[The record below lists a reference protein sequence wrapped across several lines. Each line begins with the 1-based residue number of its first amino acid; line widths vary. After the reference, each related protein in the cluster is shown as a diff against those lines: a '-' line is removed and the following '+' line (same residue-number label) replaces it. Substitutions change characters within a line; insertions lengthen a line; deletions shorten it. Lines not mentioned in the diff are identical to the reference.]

1 VKAELE
7 LAEGA
12 ARLLRDRLTTADLR
26 RAASEDGIVAGL
38 WAEGRAQ
45 GWFDIALPERLG
57 GLGLD
62 ASAVLPMLKELGRCI
77 VPGPLVESML
87 VLPACLEAGNE
98 AAVTALLA
106 RVVDGHRVALVNL
119 GADPGDSGEGLRF
132 EHGRLNGGSGAVR
145 WASTAEALIVGVSS
159 GEEPVLLW
167 VDRAAPG
174 VTVTGTAPH
183 GTCERIE
190 YVRFDDVVVDS
201 TNVVLRGAAAKD
213 LTETVIGPIMRAGL
227 AAELAGTCEA
237 LLAMSTDYVM
247 VRHQFDRPI
256 GTFQAIQH
264 LLADAAVSTYALSCL
279 VEAAIED
286 MVVDRSTLPVRSWV
300 LKAVAARSAR
310 QVAETAL
317 QVHGGIGVT
326 AEHDLHLYMKRVL
339 AVQGLWGE
347 VEDLEI
353 RFAEHNLSLAR

>member
-1 VKAELE
+1 MNAGQE

-26 RAASEDGIVAGL
+26 RAASGDGIVAGL
-38 WAEGRAQ
+38 WTEGRAQ
-45 GWFDIALPERLG
+45 GWFDIALPERFG
-57 GLGLD
+57 GFGLD
-62 ASAVLPMLKELGRCI
+62 AGAVLPMLKELGRSI

-87 VLPACLEAGNE
+87 VLPACLEAGDE
-98 AAVTALLA
+98 AATAALLA

-119 GADPGDSGEGLRF
+119 GSDPRASGGDLRF
-132 EHGRLNGGSGAVR
+132 EQGRLYGGSGAVR

-159 GEEPVLLW
+159 EEPVLLW
-167 VDRAAPG
+167 VDRDAPG
-174 VTVTGTAPH
+174 ITVTGTAPH

-190 YVRFDDVVVDS
+190 HVRFDGVVVDS
-201 TNVVLRGAAAKD
+201 SNLLLRGAAVKD
-213 LTETVIGPIMRAGL
+213 FTEAVIGPIMRAGL
-227 AAELAGTCEA
+227 AAELAGTCET
-237 LLAMSTDYVM
+237 LLEMSTDYVM

-286 MVVDRSTLPVRSWV
+286 MLVDPSTLPVRSWV

-310 QVAETAL
+310 QVAETSL

-326 AEHDLHLYMKRVL
+326 AEHDLHLYLKRVL

-353 RFAEHNLSLAR
+353 RFAAHNLSLAR